1 MLKVYKIKPYVSV
14 DGAPWRRVSC
24 QYYTVA
30 NIELTDEL
38 ILDNVSFQECREYR
52 SENHLRGV
60 HNTEVR
66 SWFKQIKPAMYIDY
80 TGAWDKVVY
89 THFNTLS
96 YKTEA
101 EEWTDVTLDW
111 IIKNLS
117 ADECIQ
123 YLKERGMIA
132 CPIMK

>member
-1 MLKVYKIKPYVSV
+1 
-14 DGAPWRRVSC
+14 
-24 QYYTVA
+24 
-30 NIELTDEL
+30 
-38 ILDNVSFQECREYR
+38 
-52 SENHLRGV
+52 
-60 HNTEVR
+60 
-66 SWFKQIKPAMYIDY
+66 MYIDY
-80 TGAWDKVVY
+80 TDAWDKVVY

-123 YLKERGMIA
+123 YLKERGMAA
-132 CPIMK
+132 CPILK